1 MKNLLFTL
9 TLLVSFSSFGQNTIN
24 VNSHPKSKG
33 LNFQIKEPSKFQ
45 RNDGKRPNI
54 LYNWVKNQT
63 DLENRI
69 TISVAIKKMPKEM
82 EMSKKEWKDYLKFE
96 GGINDLTAGLDNVNK
111 QKYIVIESYPG
122 IIFNYSNETQRMEY
136 VRKTNNKCMMLFID
150 NNAFVLSMSTGVDPS
165 LKGRKKTNLNEEMFF
180 SMANSI
186 VFPDQYK

>member
-9 TLLVSFSSFGQNTIN
+9 TLLVSFSSCVQNTIN

-33 LNFQIKEPSKFQ
+33 LNFSIKEPSKFQ

>member
-1 MKNLLFTL
+1 MKKILFTL
-9 TLLVSFSSFGQNTIN
+9 ALLISFSSFGQNTIN

-33 LNFQIKEPSKFQ
+33 LNFSIKEPSKFQ

>member
-1 MKNLLFTL
+1 MKNILLAL
-9 TLLVSFSSFGQNTIN
+9 SLLVSFSSFGQNTIN

-33 LNFQIKEPSKFQ
+33 LNFSIKEPSKFQ

-54 LYNWVKNQT
+54 LYNWVINQN

-69 TISVAIKKMPKEM
+69 TISVAIKKVPKVM

-96 GGINDLTAGLDNVNK
+96 GGINDLTAGLDDVNK
-111 QKYIVIESYPG
+111 QKHIVIESYPG

-136 VRKTNNKCMMLFID
+136 VRKTYNKCMMLFID
-150 NNAFVLSMSTGVDPS
+150 NNAFVLSMGT
-165 LKGRKKTNLNEEMFF
+165 RKKTNLNEKMFL

-186 VFPDQYK
+186 IFPDQYK

>member
-1 MKNLLFTL
+1 MKNILFTL
-9 TLLVSFSSFGQNTIN
+9 ALLVSFSSFGQNTIN

-33 LNFQIKEPSKFQ
+33 LNFSIKEPSKFQ

-150 NNAFVLSMSTGVDPS
+150 NNAFVLSMSTS
-165 LKGRKKTNLNEEMFF
+165 KKTNLNEEMFF

>member
-1 MKNLLFTL
+1 MKNILL
-9 TLLVSFSSFGQNTIN
+9 TLALLISFSSFGQNTIN

-33 LNFQIKEPSKFQ
+33 LNFSIKEPSKFQ

-54 LYNWVKNQT
+54 LYNWVINQN

-69 TISVAIKKMPKEM
+69 TISVAIKKVPKVM

-96 GGINDLTAGLDNVNK
+96 GGINDLTAGLDDVNK
-111 QKYIVIESYPG
+111 QKHIVIESYPG

-136 VRKTNNKCMMLFID
+136 VRKTYNKCMMLFVD
-150 NNAFVLSMSTGVDPS
+150 NNAFVLSMGT
-165 LKGRKKTNLNEEMFF
+165 RKKTNLNEKMFL

-186 VFPDQYK
+186 IFPDQYK